1 MEIIL
6 LIFHNLNSDIK
17 EEISINKST
26 KEKENEFSFDNDNT
40 NNFNLLSPITPINP
54 INENDKK
61 DINNNLE
68 ENYIASDNTTNKL
81 NGNILDGSKN
91 SFPFNFPKFP
101 ENISEISSKMSEPQ
115 RKEYE
120 DLIKR
125 TQFFSEMYKLMSDR
139 MAQSQQIVPTN
150 LFKDFNENQNQR
162 NANNN
167 NNSQGN
173 SDKDKII
180 NSKTFI
186 PDNHIMKFTSAINN
200 NKDNMMINNN
210 ISNTEQ
216 KVKGISN
223 KNNSFLNSYYKTPN
237 KNESNS
243 FFNNKNNNLS
253 NNKIYSIIDTTS
265 NKNNNN
271 GNNNNNN
278 NKQNYEGISKV
289 NNNILQDPNQ
299 NKFLDDLF
307 D

>member
-1 MEIIL
+1 MEINL
-6 LIFHNLNSDIK
+6 NNLNSDIK

-40 NNFNLLSPITPINP
+40 NNFNLISPISPINP
-54 INENDKK
+54 TNENDKK
-61 DINNNLE
+61 NINNNLE
-68 ENYIASDNTTNKL
+68 ENHLPSDNTTNNM
-81 NGNILDGSKN
+81 NGNALDGSKS
-91 SFPFNFPKFP
+91 SFPFNFPQFP

-150 LFKDFNENQNQR
+150 LFKDFNENQHQR

-167 NNSQGN
+167 NSQGN
-173 SDKDKII
+173 NDKDKII
-180 NSKTFI
+180 NSKTFNK
-186 PDNHIMKFTSAINN
+186 DNHTMKYTSATSN
-200 NKDNMMINNN
+200 NKDNMMMNNYL
-210 ISNTEQ
+210 SNTEQ

-223 KNNSFLNSYYKTPN
+223 KNNTFLNSYYKTPN

-278 NKQNYEGISKV
+278 KQNYEGMSKM